1 MSTQGPEKW
10 RRVLRE
16 RSFGPS
22 PRKLGLL
29 SPGRAGGK
37 VAVWPRRQR
46 IGLRARSRAPRP
58 FPPASAAARAES
70 PRPGRSQA
78 TVGGQRRAVSPPPAR
93 PQGRG
98 RCQGDGTCRPRGLGS
113 FRAPCISAARRSQP
127 LSRGRS
133 KGAEG
138 RRRASYLPAGQG
150 RNTGGTKTP
159 GTTTVAAAAATGSAS
174 PEARPLV
181 GSCHYPGYGPSL
193 RSTDLS
199 LPPRR
204 PVIRLLSGERKCAF
218 PDRVRL
224 RKLSLG
230 GVLV

>member
-1 MSTQGPEKW
+1 MEEGAAGEIIW
-10 RRVLRE
+10 A
-16 RSFGPS
+16 
-22 PRKLGLL
+22 L
-29 SPGRAGGK
+29 SPEARPVVPWPGWWKGSG
-37 VAVWPRRQR
+37 VALPTANPDARP
-46 IGLRARSRAPRP
+46 LSRSRAPRP
-58 FPPASAAARAES
+58 FAPASAAARAGS

-204 PVIRLLSGERKCAF
+204 PAIRLLSGERKCAF